1 MPVDSL
7 ITAAEPVPKS
17 ICWIVT
23 NEIRSGVHARNKAVR
38 IIQKHMQRADTMAF
52 WHRRI
57 AASMRA
63 GTGTA
68 DSLVGIRPGGAR
80 YTVTFVRSITMGW
93 FGRVFGANFIRYA
106 DKECDEPK
114 CSNSSKLVGKTKRS
128 PWCAEHGCQQDMCKA
143 AKYFKNF
150 NLNSKYCTGHTC
162 IEADCLELAGDTN
175 HRCGRHT
182 CAHATCYE
190 PIVPKSEAEKGD
202 TYCSKHKRCNVG
214 TCNQEVKV
222 TDNYRAL
229 KHCKDHYCTFEHEC
243 DDQRK
248 DTSSACERHTCRVD
262 SCNRKISGIQGAVYC
277 SEGDDSNPPH
287 ECRNA
292 QCTREA
298 FAAVDSRFCVYHIC
312 RDYMRP
318 TNCKNGGNPQKDGYC
333 ETHERCVLDGCVKL
347 RFVNGRGERQ
357 DLCVDHA
364 RPCDTPGCG
373 NPRAENGRRC
383 NNHVCLASNDCQGIR
398 VPLSTFC
405 SGHKCAVPECP
416 SQRRL
421 VDGGLSISTLMALDP
436 TGNNLHLALG
446 CGAFCAKHTCA
457 HDGCRERNFQEGK
470 FCATH
475 TCRSKACLAEAQ
487 YKADYCPW
495 HTCQSRNCTSEITED
510 GQHCVVHT
518 CITRMTVT
526 RNMTAVRASGAH
538 VRDGASEAGV
548 GIAEIVTGAGAG
560 EKVGSLGLA
569 VGILRPLMAFLGRG
583 MEILPLDEGE
593 RAGQLIVSDAR
604 F

>member
-1 MPVDSL
+1 
-7 ITAAEPVPKS
+7 
-17 ICWIVT
+17 
-23 NEIRSGVHARNKAVR
+23 
-38 IIQKHMQRADTMAF
+38 MAF

-68 DSLVGIRPGGAR
+68 GSLVRIRPGEAR
-80 YTVTFVRSITMGW
+80 YIATFVRSITIGW
-93 FGRVFGANFIRYA
+93 LGRVFGANFMRRA
-106 DKECDEPK
+106 DKECNEPK

-143 AKYFKNF
+143 AKYIKNF

-175 HRCGRHT
+175 HRCSRHT
-182 CAHATCYE
+182 CAHTTCYE
-190 PIVPKSEAEKGD
+190 PIISGAEKGD
-202 TYCSKHKRCNVG
+202 KYCSKHKRCNVG

-222 TDNYRAL
+222 MDNYRAL
-229 KHCKDHYCTFEHEC
+229 KHCKDHYCIFEHEC

-248 DTSSACERHTCRVD
+248 DTSSACERHTCRAD
-262 SCNRKISGIQGAVYC
+262 GCNRKISGIQGAVYC
-277 SEGDDSNPPH
+277 SDGDDSNPPH

-318 TNCKNGGNPQKDGYC
+318 TNCRNEGNPQKDGYC
-333 ETHERCVLDGCVKL
+333 ETHERCVLDGCGKL

-357 DLCVDHA
+357 GLCVDHA

-405 SGHKCAVPECP
+405 NGHKCAVPECP

-446 CGAFCAKHTCA
+446 CGAFCAKHTCV

-470 FCATH
+470 FCAAH

-487 YKADYCPW
+487 EKADYCLW

-518 CITRMTVT
+518 C
-526 RNMTAVRASGAH
+526 TAS
-538 VRDGASEAGV
+538 DCSSEAQTKGRHA
-548 GIAEIVTGAGAG
+548 GRCRYHEDDSDSDYDSSEDEWGARPAWSFRSRSGHSRDRHRSRRGRESREPGAGG
-560 EKVGSLGLA
+560 RYPPSPF
-569 VGILRPLMAFLGRG
+569 GIPW
-583 MEILPLDEGE
+583 
-593 RAGQLIVSDAR
+593 
-604 F
+604 